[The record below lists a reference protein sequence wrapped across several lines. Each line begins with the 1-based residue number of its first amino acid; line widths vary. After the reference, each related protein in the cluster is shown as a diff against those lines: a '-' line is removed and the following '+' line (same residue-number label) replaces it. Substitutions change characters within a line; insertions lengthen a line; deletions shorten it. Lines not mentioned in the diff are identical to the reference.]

1 MWIVCSLLTLIV
13 WLWRYHWS
21 NVAKK
26 RRKLSNHK
34 HEIWKSSKM
43 NHLIIW
49 TRPRNIYLKRNKTEW
64 KGNIEKPMKRK
75 ERKPFEKTYGRR
87 NKTKS
92 WIEGCG
98 SECLMNWKRIR
109 IQFTLEIIF
118 FRHNSYIPF
127 GECHFLCVTNAVTH
141 KSKLFSFYSIRYQI
155 GVIIWLLFHLNW
167 LTWLKLIELCP
178 LFLCA
183 CACLFCFNTVF
194 HTMTHILFKN
204 WLNSSLK
211 SCINCTFKALFF
223 RRHK

>member
-1 MWIVCSLLTLIV
+1 MWNVCSLLTLIV

-75 ERKPFEKTYGRR
+75 DRKPFEKTYGRR

-118 FRHNSYIPF
+118 FSAQFVYPLR
-127 GECHFLCVTNAVTH
+127 
-141 KSKLFSFYSIRYQI
+141 RM
-155 GVIIWLLFHLNW
+155 
-167 LTWLKLIELCP
+167 P
-178 LFLCA
+178 LFMCHK
-183 CACLFCFNTVF
+183 CGHSQIQIVF
-194 HTMTHILFKN
+194 FL
-204 WLNSSLK
+204 LNSLPNRSYYLTSFSLEL
-211 SCINCTFKALFF
+211 INVIKIDRTVSPFPMCVCVSFLL
-223 RRHK
+223 